1 MATRIRRT
9 PEQLFNDYTRKAQA
23 AKAKGKKMERAKQTR
38 TAIIMGEALRGMAN
52 AGDAEAKL
60 MVDRILAGLKRDQDR
75 KAFDL
80 EPLPE
85 EGYQPGP
92 EPEPGPDNQP
102 EPGLLVIAQARRK
115 RALEAWKGNDQSA
128 ELRSEMVNSIIAE
141 EKLTGKCW
149 ENLPLNERADWGLSD
164 RPGVLLRAS

>member
-9 PEQLFNDYTRKAQA
+9 NKQIANELKLKLQKVNSDMRDEAKKAENH
-23 AKAKGKKMERAKQTR
+23 K
-38 TAIIMGEALRGMAN
+38 AIILGKALQSRANNGNAN
-52 AGDAEAKL
+52 AKRELDE
-60 MVDRILAGLKRDQDR
+60 ILAGLTRDQDR
-75 KAFDL
+75 RAFGL

-85 EGYQPGP
+85 P
-92 EPEPGPDNQP
+92 EPEPEPEPDNQP

-164 RPGVLLRAS
+164 RPGELV